1 MIKAV
6 DCDGRGE
13 LISNTLIVVVVV
25 VVVVVI
31 WNTCEI

>member
-13 LISNTLIVVVVV
+13 LISNTLVVVVV
-25 VVVVVI
+25 VVVVV

>member
-13 LISNTLIVVVVV
+13 LISNTLVVVVV
-25 VVVVVI
+25 VVV